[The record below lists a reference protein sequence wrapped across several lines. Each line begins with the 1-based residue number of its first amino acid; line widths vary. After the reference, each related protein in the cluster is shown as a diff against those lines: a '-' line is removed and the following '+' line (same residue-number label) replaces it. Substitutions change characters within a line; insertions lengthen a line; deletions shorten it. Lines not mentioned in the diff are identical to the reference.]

1 MILGIAAL
9 LAVLLTA
16 ELWLV
21 VAAARLLGVPDTLPT
36 ALAARLGQ
44 PEEARPLSLALGGGL
59 AVLAALNAALI
70 GVGVGVVQVLPR

>member
-21 VAAARLLGVPDTLPT
+21 VAAARLLCVPDTLPT

-44 PEEARPLSLALGGGL
+44 PAEARPLSLALGGGL